1 MIEFTNVSVDV
12 DEYDV
17 EGRHRRVKILS
28 TMNLIVS
35 ERRVA
40 VIGPNGAGKSTLL
53 RLVNGLVEATDGT
66 VTVDGINP
74 SEDGRAARRHV
85 GYIFTNPMSQL
96 VMSTPVADV
105 ELSLRQRIRNRLER
119 HEAAMQILA
128 DQGLEAVAGR
138 SVHALS
144 GGERQLVSLAS
155 VLAVEPSVILADEP
169 TTLLDLRNREMVRHA
184 FERLI
189 SKSCAAPMTWNWRR
203 RLTECWLSKTVELS
217 TTATRGGYCRLS
229 GPDGVRSRRGR
240 ASTRWTG

>member
-85 GYIFTNPMSQL
+85 GYIFTNPRARASSRNDS
-96 VMSTPVADV
+96 VPTMSTLAPAGNVSAARSEIACPEV
-105 ELSLRQRIRNRLER
+105 TTSL
-119 HEAAMQILA
+119 
-128 DQGLEAVAGR
+128 G
-138 SVHALS
+138 SV
-144 GGERQLVSLAS
+144 GIPMS
-155 VLAVEPSVILADEP
+155 V
-169 TTLLDLRNREMVRHA
+169 R
-184 FERLI
+184 
-189 SKSCAAPMTWNWRR
+189 C
-203 RLTECWLSKTVELS
+203 
-217 TTATRGGYCRLS
+217 
-229 GPDGVRSRRGR
+229 
-240 ASTRWTG
+240 

>member
-128 DQGLEAVAGR
+128 DQGLEARCWTQCAR
-138 SVHALS
+138 SLRRGTSIGVP
-144 GGERQLVSLAS
+144 GER
-155 VLAVEPSVILADEP
+155 
-169 TTLLDLRNREMVRHA
+169 TGRRT
-184 FERLI
+184 I
-189 SKSCAAPMTWNWRR
+189 SHPRR
-203 RLTECWLSKTVELS
+203 
-217 TTATRGGYCRLS
+217 
-229 GPDGVRSRRGR
+229 
-240 ASTRWTG
+240 

>member
-74 SEDGRAARRHV
+74 SQDGRAPRPNV
-85 GYIFTNPMSQL
+85 GIIFSIPMSQR
-96 VMSTPVADV
+96 D
-105 ELSLRQRIRNRLER
+105 
-119 HEAAMQILA
+119 
-128 DQGLEAVAGR
+128 
-138 SVHALS
+138 
-144 GGERQLVSLAS
+144 
-155 VLAVEPSVILADEP
+155 
-169 TTLLDLRNREMVRHA
+169 
-184 FERLI
+184 
-189 SKSCAAPMTWNWRR
+189 MT
-203 RLTECWLSKTVELS
+203 
-217 TTATRGGYCRLS
+217 CR
-229 GPDGVRSRRGR
+229 
-240 ASTRWTG
+240 

>member
-1 MIEFTNVSVDV
+1 MSHRYCGADCLSPAHAVIEFTNVSVDV

-96 VMSTPVADV
+96 
-105 ELSLRQRIRNRLER
+105 
-119 HEAAMQILA
+119 
-128 DQGLEAVAGR
+128 
-138 SVHALS
+138 
-144 GGERQLVSLAS
+144 
-155 VLAVEPSVILADEP
+155 
-169 TTLLDLRNREMVRHA
+169 
-184 FERLI
+184 
-189 SKSCAAPMTWNWRR
+189 
-203 RLTECWLSKTVELS
+203 
-217 TTATRGGYCRLS
+217 
-229 GPDGVRSRRGR
+229 
-240 ASTRWTG
+240 

>member
-144 GGERQLVSLAS
+144 GGGTSIGVPGER
-155 VLAVEPSVILADEP
+155 
-169 TTLLDLRNREMVRHA
+169 TGRRT
-184 FERLI
+184 I
-189 SKSCAAPMTWNWRR
+189 SHPRR
-203 RLTECWLSKTVELS
+203 RANNPAGSAKPGDG
-217 TTATRGGYCRLS
+217 AARL
-229 GPDGVRSRRGR
+229 
-240 ASTRWTG
+240 